1 MGTIVTSNTDT
12 FHAGRYMYL
21 QDRAFST
28 IPNNSVN
35 SDPKSD
41 TDSPDWQRQH
51 KILAPGIMYFSHL
64 LQDNVIC

>member
-41 TDSPDWQRQH
+41 TNSPDWQRQH
-51 KILAPGIMYFSHL
+51 KISGSWYYVFFAFVTG
-64 LQDNVIC
+64 